1 MKSRDIA
8 LVGILLA
15 AGAIARY
22 ISLFVPGAIVA
33 NLTIAFYCL
42 AIILVVPKFREA
54 LGIGLVAG
62 IICAVFSHSIFP
74 LGNLISEPIGA
85 VVCLAVY
92 KLIKDHTRLAPA
104 IATAIATPASGF
116 TFIGITCCVMLATA
130 PDATVGTVLAFA
142 IAMIPIVASAA
153 VVNIIIAQIIAM
165 PATAVMQKTRNVTAS
180 PHTTPAPTNAPI
192 VLDHVGFTYQASD
205 VPSLRD
211 ISLSFAKG
219 EFVVVTGPSGAG
231 KTTFARAVSGVLIH
245 AYGGDLTGSIAI
257 AGKYADEYEDVT
269 ALSKEVG
276 MVFDDADAQLIFTT
290 VEEEILTALE
300 TRGLSADEVAQK
312 LDEIYKVTCTG
323 HLKDRAPHALSGGQK
338 QRVAMAAALS
348 RETPILVLDEA
359 TSELDKN
366 ARRQVYTLLR
376 SLTDRGHTIIL
387 VEHMTDET
395 LDFATRM
402 IRLDAGKIV
411 YDGKPVADNLSF
423 AKIPKTPA
431 GTETVLAAESLTH
444 RFGDVLALDNVS
456 VTFAKG
462 EIVAVLGENGSG
474 KTTLVK
480 HLNGLLRPD
489 SGRVLLNGEDII
501 QKSVSEIAKTVGL
514 VFQNPDTMLFENTC
528 EKEIL
533 FGLKNVGNPDPA
545 AALSALATVGLAGKA
560 QVNPRHLSR
569 GERQRLALACV
580 LAMNQQIVIMDEP
593 TTGLDMQ
600 ESYEIMQVLTG
611 MRNNGK
617 TILMVTHNP
626 PLAEM
631 FADRIVE
638 MEVGHVTKVRA
649 SANGG
654 A

>member
-142 IAMIPIVASAA
+142 VAMVPIVASAA
-153 VVNIIIAQIIAM
+153 VVNTIIAQIIAM
-165 PATAVMQKTRNVTAS
+165 PATAVMQKTRSVTAS
-180 PHTTPAPTNAPI
+180 PHTTPAPTNAPV

-376 SLTDRGHTIIL
+376 SLTDRGHIVVL

-411 YDGKPVADNLSF
+411 YDGKPAAENLSF

-431 GTETVLAAESLTH
+431 GTEIVLAAESLTH

-456 VTFAKG
+456 LTFAKG

-489 SGRVLLNGEDII
+489 AGRVLLNGSDII
-501 QKSVSEIAKTVGL
+501 EKSVSEIAKTVGL

-533 FGLKNVGNPDPA
+533 FGLKNIGNPDPA

-626 PLAEM
+626 SLAEM

-638 MEVGHVTKVRA
+638 MEIGHVTKVRA